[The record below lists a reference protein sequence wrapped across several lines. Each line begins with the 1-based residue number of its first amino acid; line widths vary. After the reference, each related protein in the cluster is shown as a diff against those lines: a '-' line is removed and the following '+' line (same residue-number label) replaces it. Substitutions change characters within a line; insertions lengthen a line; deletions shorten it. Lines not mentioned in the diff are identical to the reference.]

1 MIPSIVSTTSEGS
14 QPRSSFRPGARFMES
29 SPGPLRK
36 IIIAGVAS
44 LSCLAP
50 SAFAQHAGD
59 IGLQVVDGRL
69 DTYGPIGSG
78 EDTGVHFGVFG
89 DTGFPGYTPNPG
101 FDAVGGTLPSGR
113 IGFNVLAGLRRWSSD
128 LGDWE
133 APSDCPE
140 RLSISFI
147 TLETVV
153 DDDPIAGFDLAVQ
166 PDGGWHRHLD
176 FELLPGK
183 VGARRPGV
191 YRLDLVLYSTMGL
204 ADSEPF
210 TIAFDYLASDS
221 DVEEALA
228 SLEPEIPCPAD
239 YDGNGLVDGGDFGRL
254 LAAFGTNDPSLDLNG
269 DGFITGA
276 DVGIILSLWGPCPE

>member
-1 MIPSIVSTTSEGS
+1 MKFSL
-14 QPRSSFRPGARFMES
+14 RS
-29 SPGPLRK
+29 LRA
-36 IIIAGVAS
+36 IAIAGVAS
-44 LSCLAP
+44 LSCLTP

-78 EDTGVHFGVFG
+78 EDTGVYLAVFG

-101 FDAVGGTLPSGR
+101 FDAIGGTLPSGR
-113 IGFNVLAGLRRWSSD
+113 IGFNVLGGLSRWSSD

-133 APSDCPE
+133 AAVDCPE

-153 DDDPIAGFDLAVQ
+153 DDEPIAGFDLAVQ

-176 FELLPGK
+176 FELLSGK
-183 VGARRPGV
+183 SGGRRAGV
-191 YRLDLVLYSTMGL
+191 YRLDFVLYSTMGL

-221 DVEEALA
+221 EVEDALA
-228 SLEPEIPCPAD
+228 SLEPEAPCPAD
-239 YDGNGLVDGGDFGRL
+239 YDGNGVVDGGDFGRL
-254 LAAFGTNDPSLDLNG
+254 LAGFDTNDPSLDLDG
-269 DGFITGA
+269 DGLITGA
-276 DVGIILSLWGPCPE
+276 DVVLILSLWGPFPE